1 MESNMK
7 DNKPNY
13 TKQKI
18 FDAAV
23 TLFAKKGFHAV
34 GIRELARVA
43 DVNSAMLNYYF
54 GGKIGILKE
63 IINTA
68 HRRHREA
75 ITSTDEQLT
84 PERHINRVICNF
96 IRFFR
101 DNTELALVAF
111 DTLPHDIPEIIELK
125 KKWGE
130 ANIQLLEKL
139 FSDIGLDIND
149 IVQVSIFN
157 GFLAN
162 IILTHF
168 RSRYAWEQAT
178 RRTIHEFD
186 DAFYDQYAEMLTRFY
201 FSGVRGLV
209 EHIKPSSTQ
218 KT

>member
-1 MESNMK
+1 MK
-7 DNKPNY
+7 SDRRKD

-23 TLFAKKGFHAV
+23 TLFARKGFHAV

-43 DVNSAMLNYYF
+43 EVNSAMLNYYF

-68 HRRHREA
+68 HQRHREA
-75 ITSTDEQLT
+75 IISTDEQLT
-84 PERHINRVICNF
+84 PEQHINRVIGNF

-111 DTLPHDIPEIIELK
+111 DTLPYDIPEIIELK

-139 FSDIGLDIND
+139 FADIGLDIND
-149 IVQVSIFN
+149 TVQVSIFN

-168 RSRYAWEQAT
+168 RGRHAWEQAT
-178 RRTIHEFD
+178 HRIIHEFND
-186 DAFYDQYAEMLTRFY
+186 EFYKQYAEMLTRFY
-201 FSGVRGLV
+201 FTGVTGIV
-209 EHIKPSSTQ
+209 QHIE
-218 KT
+218 KTHQGKS